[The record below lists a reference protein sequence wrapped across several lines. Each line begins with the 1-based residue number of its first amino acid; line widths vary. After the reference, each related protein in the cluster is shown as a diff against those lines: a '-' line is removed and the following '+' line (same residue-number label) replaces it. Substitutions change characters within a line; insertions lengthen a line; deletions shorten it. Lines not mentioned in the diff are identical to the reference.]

1 MQISIGACGGNVR
14 AWKVSNS
21 VRRAWVLR
29 EKGAMMKSMTTVLAL
44 ALLASGAAV
53 AHGGMGGGAMH
64 GGQGEAGMGACALKR
79 GSAETAGAEA
89 CPMHEG
95 RGMGGRMGMNAAPG
109 GAEGCPM
116 HAGAGPQG
124 KAGGPPRDGQGRGG
138 MRHEGMQMHRG
149 AAGAGGAAAPEAP
162 AK

>member
-1 MQISIGACGGNVR
+1 MQISIAAVGGNVR
-14 AWKVSNS
+14 AARLSHFRW
-21 VRRAWVLR
+21 RGWALHDD
-29 EKGAMMKSMTTVLAL
+29 GATMRSMARVLAL

-53 AHGGMGGGAMH
+53 AHGGRGAGEMH
-64 GGQGEAGMGACALKR
+64 GGQAEGGMGACAMKR
-79 GSAETAGAEA
+79 GSAETAGADA

-95 RGMGGRMGMNAAPG
+95 RGMGGRMGMSAAPG

-124 KAGGPPRDGQGRGG
+124 KADGPPRDGQGKG

-149 AAGAGGAAAPEAP
+149 GAGAGGAAVPEAP

>member
-1 MQISIGACGGNVR
+1 
-14 AWKVSNS
+14 
-21 VRRAWVLR
+21 
-29 EKGAMMKSMTTVLAL
+29 
-44 ALLASGAAV
+44 
-53 AHGGMGGGAMH
+53 MH
-64 GGQGEAGMGACALKR
+64 GGQGEGGMGACAMKP
-79 GSAETAGAEA
+79 GSAETAGADA

-116 HAGAGPQG
+116 HAGAGLQG
-124 KAGGPPRDGQGRGG
+124 KAGAPRDGQGRG

-149 AAGAGGAAAPEAP
+149 PAGAGGAAAPEAP